1 MDTDKPIFTNRP
13 FEGQVHQAYTLAI
26 ISLLDIMMPEAQVLE
41 VVSNLAENIYEE
53 VITKS
58 GFERVEKDPRIFGGG
73 SGADS
78 APDGPPEN
86 D

>member
-1 MDTDKPIFTNRP
+1 MDTSKPLFIDRP
-13 FEGQVHQAYTLAI
+13 FDTEVHQAYTLAI
-26 ISLLDIMMPEAQVLE
+26 VSLLDLMMPEAKVLD
-41 VVSNLAENIYEE
+41 VISNLAESIYEE

-58 GFERVEKDPRIFGGG
+58 GFERVEKDPRVFGGG

-78 APDGPPEN
+78 SSDGPSKN